1 MCAAFAACVQST
13 IIPEPYATE
22 TFSWRRAGT
31 QRGVVK
37 RGIGAMLPGWAPR
50 RGAVVRT
57 TQGVVFFF
65 RRNHGVT
72 VRRGLGGFFRASSD
86 GCEMATPKKETLANH
101 FFSITPACHPGHSG
115 HSGRAKLFQPT
126 GVAMGQCTALSSTYH
141 ATVHRPIMHPVIS
154 QSSCPLCLQ
163 TPLLPARLSPYPM
176 APDGDCCFR

>member
-1 MCAAFAACVQST
+1 MEKGRNAAWGG
-13 IIPEPYATE
+13 E
-22 TFSWRRAGT
+22 TWNWCYERGGCYQDGRRD
-31 QRGVVK
+31 GVRLSGQHRV
-37 RGIGAMLPGWAPR
+37 LC
-50 RGAVVRT
+50 
-57 TQGVVFFF
+57 FF

-101 FFSITPACHPGHSG
+101 FFSITPACHPG

-176 APDGDCCFR
+176 APDGDCCCR